1 MSNIRNLI
9 VVFLFVSIVCVRGA
23 NATENTSDSIL
34 APPEA
39 TANYQS
45 AETPFDV
52 LGWLISQFSAAVP
65 TKENEFSPQRG
76 LKAPPLT

>member
-9 VVFLFVSIVCVRGA
+9 VVLFVFIVCVRGA
-23 NATENTSDSIL
+23 NATENTSESIL

-39 TANYQS
+39 AASYQS
-45 AETPFDV
+45 TEALFDA
-52 LGWLISQFSAAVP
+52 LDWLVRQFSAAVP
-65 TKENEFSPQRG
+65 TKESEFILQRG